1 MLEGLRK
8 VLRNYRAMRTIAS
21 RLAVCLLAGLPL
33 VLMPPAEASGRFY
46 VGLVGSAEQQ
56 DARYSKSVANNATG
70 AVNTAHDDAD
80 REIYGLGIVGG
91 YQWPLSADGGIYLS
105 GEVEVLRH
113 SGRIRGQYPGAC
125 KHDGPCTRFG
135 DAWPESWDLEKNSSW
150 GATLKLG
157 LRPEF
162 AGPDVSVYVLAGF
175 RHMRTDF
182 SVTYSGCFVAVSPG
196 QECPSGSMAINE
208 TLASDRNFDAW
219 TVGLGAEKQLDGS
232 LALQVEARYTDYEE
246 EAWVDRH
253 EAVTVPIALSGREI
267 GLSLR
272 LLRYF

>member
-1 MLEGLRK
+1 MQLNSCAVRTAAF
-8 VLRNYRAMRTIAS
+8 RRAIIY
-21 RLAVCLLAGLPL
+21 LLAGLPF
-33 VLMPPAEASGRFY
+33 VSMQPAEASGRFY
-46 VGLVGSAEQQ
+46 MGLVGSAERQ
-56 DARYSKSVANNATG
+56 DVRYSKSISNSATG
-70 AVNTAHDDAD
+70 TVNAAHGDAD

-91 YQWPLSADGGIYLS
+91 YQWPLSADGDIYLS

-135 DAWPESWDLEKNSSW
+135 DAWPESWNLEKNSSW

-162 AGPDVSVYVLAGF
+162 AGPDASVYLLAGF

-196 QECPSGSMAINE
+196 QDCPSGSMATNE
-208 TLASDRNFDAW
+208 TSASDQNFDAW
-219 TVGLGAEKQLDGS
+219 TVGLGAEKQLDEAV
-232 LALQVEARYTDYEE
+232 ALQAEMRYTDYEK
-246 EAWVDRH
+246 EAWTNRH
-253 EAVTVPIALSGREI
+253 GDVTVPIALSGREI

-272 LLRYF
+272 LVRYF